1 MRQHAALRGGVPP
14 FVEGSKRLTD
24 AYRFAHTAHEGPS
37 RRGTTTIGHP
47 TAVARLLHEAGY
59 PENVVAAALLHDVV
73 EDTTTEVSE
82 IAARF
87 GGDVASLVARLTE
100 DPGIPGY
107 DERKGDLRRKAAGDG
122 HWAAAIFAADKLAT
136 TRKLNAQGEVPPP
149 ERLEHFER
157 TVRLLQSAHPEVPFV
172 DWLAAETERLR
183 RRAMAQ

>member
-1 MRQHAALRGGVPP
+1 MRQNAALRDGVPA
-14 FVEGSKRLTD
+14 FVESSTRLTD
-24 AYRFAHTAHEGPS
+24 VYLFALTAHEGPR

-47 TAVARLLHEAGY
+47 TAVAGLLHEAGY

-87 GGDVASLVARLTE
+87 GDGVASLVAQLTE

-107 DERKGDLRRKAAGDG
+107 GEHKGDLRRRAASDG

-136 TRKLNAQGEVPPP
+136 TRKLNAQREVPPP

-157 TVRLLQSAHPEVPFV
+157 TVGLLQRAHPEVPFV
-172 DWLAAETERLR
+172 DWLAEEIGELRER
-183 RRAMAQ
+183 AAGG